1 MLDLREHREP
11 CRVRSCKGNFLSLSD
26 WLIKMA
32 NNQSLGKNEEAGFP
46 GKIGRGGEEEELEEP
61 VNNGGQRERI

>member
-1 MLDLREHREP
+1 M
-11 CRVRSCKGNFLSLSD
+11 FD
-26 WLIKMA
+26 WLIRMT
-32 NNQSLGKNEEAGFP
+32 NCLLLDKNEEAGFP